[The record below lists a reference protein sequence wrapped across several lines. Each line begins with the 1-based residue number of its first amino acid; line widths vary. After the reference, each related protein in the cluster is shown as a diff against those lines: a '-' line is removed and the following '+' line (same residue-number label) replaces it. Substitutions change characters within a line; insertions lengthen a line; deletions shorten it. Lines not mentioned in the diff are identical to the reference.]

1 MFSQLSNRESL
12 RDLIVDL
19 ETYHSKCY
27 HLGMGKNVSKSS
39 LIRTNQDRDYHIFDL
54 GYKNVKILMLYK
66 IHKIGAYFIVRAKKN
81 LQYKSIKWKRKLP
94 KNGLSDANILLTG
107 FYPKEYYPEPLRLIR
122 YLNEEQERE
131 FTFITNTTHIA
142 ALQVAELYKNR
153 WLVESFF
160 KWPKQHLK
168 IKRFLGHYRECRSN
182 TDICCNMH
190 LLLSSNHSTRYT
202 T

>member
-142 ALQVAELYKNR
+142 ALQVAEL
-153 WLVESFF
+153 
-160 KWPKQHLK
+160 
-168 IKRFLGHYRECRSN
+168 
-182 TDICCNMH
+182 
-190 LLLSSNHSTRYT
+190 
-202 T
+202 